1 MFHKKFN
8 FNLNLSSNYKP
19 SFEYTTITQNIF
31 SRNAHQRTTNLSF
44 DNTSLNKR
52 KYLHQPPNHSI
63 HNYNHKSYSLTKT
76 YTNNFL
82 HNTTNTP
89 STTISSFK
97 KPPTK
102 KNILTLNNAN
112 NFFTNIPTFI
122 PVPSTTMSNK
132 KLKQQQQSI
141 TKPTQ
146 LTNTNVSST
155 TATHNNINN
164 SNSNNNSKGNI
175 HSYGIIKNNSVG
187 NNMMLNHSQKKGSS
201 NINSNSNNNNQKY
214 KTKSVSLST
223 SSSTKGIYNKDNNN
237 INNTNIIHHGILLST
252 ESTIQSTDDSRNI
265 IPKLQKEIIYLKG
278 KNEAQKKT
286 YESTINKLNDE
297 LKEMKHKMGNIVQTC
312 NKLKLEKEVLLAKEQ
327 KFMKMFYLLNQKG
340 IDIDHIIM
348 LVQQESDE
356 KDKCVNSS
364 SRSTMSLTEVK
375 FVDRNKCNKN
385 EGPKTKV
392 PKLDFHLVPEYESS
406 DDDGNNNNDVNYYE
420 VNNCKHDII
429 EGYGKVKHNS
439 SV

>member
-1 MFHKKFN
+1 MFQKKFN
-8 FNLNLSSNYKP
+8 FNLTLSSNYKP

-44 DNTSLNKR
+44 DNNSLNKR
-52 KYLHQPPNHSI
+52 KYHHQPPNHSI
-63 HNYNHKSYSLTKT
+63 NNYNHKSYSLTKT

-102 KNILTLNNAN
+102 KSILTLNNAN

-132 KLKQQQQSI
+132 KLKQQQPI

-146 LTNTNVSST
+146 LINSNVLST
-155 TATHNNINN
+155 TTTTHNNT
-164 SNSNNNSKGNI
+164 NSNNNSKGNI

-201 NINSNSNNNNQKY
+201 NINSNSNSNTQKY

-252 ESTIQSTDDSRNI
+252 ESTNQSTDDSRNI

-348 LVQQESDE
+348 LVQQESDA
-356 KDKCVNSS
+356 KDKGVNSS

-375 FVDRNKCNKN
+375 FVDKNKCNKN

-406 DDDGNNNNDVNYYE
+406 DDDDNYYE
-420 VNNCKHDII
+420 VDNCKHEVI
-429 EGYGKVKHNS
+429 EGYGKGKHNS